1 MVTGKDEVAG
11 SKSEQEIVLNTMQVQ
26 ETETKDLSKG
36 VWFITLSISILS

>member
-36 VWFITLSISILS
+36 V